1 MVKKCAIIP
10 DMSESILPSDFIV
23 RLKDL
28 YPSEWSEIITVLD
41 TGRPTTFRVNTLKI
55 PVATAVDELTHA
67 GFELSQESLD
77 NAFVLKNKTI
87 RELEEHSL
95 YQDGALYVQGLSSM
109 IPALLLDP
117 QPGESILDCA
127 AAPGSKT
134 TQMAA
139 LMNNEGMIL
148 ANDTSRVRLYKLKAN
163 IEKQGVTNVHVRQGM
178 GQHLWQDFPEVFD
191 RVLVDVPCSMEGRFR
206 ADRPKTIADWSV
218 RKIKELSERQKF
230 MLLAAVSCARPG
242 GRVVYS
248 TCTLAPEENEAVISW
263 VLKKTK
269 ESVVVEEPLKLPI
282 TMQPGL
288 TTWHG
293 SVFDDQV
300 KKTRRIIPTSLYEG
314 FYVAVLKKVRS
325 NL

>member
-1 MVKKCAIIP
+1 
-10 DMSESILPSDFIV
+10 MSESILPSDFIV

-28 YPSEWSEIITVLD
+28 YPSDWSEIVAVLQ

-55 PVATAVDELTHA
+55 SVAIAVAELSHA
-67 GFELSQESLD
+67 GFELSQASLD
-77 NAFVLKNKTI
+77 NAFVLQNKTI
-87 RELEEHSL
+87 RELEEHPL

-148 ANDTSRVRLYKLKAN
+148 ANDTSRIRLFKLKAN
-163 IEKQGVTNVHVRQGM
+163 LEKQGVTNVHVRQGM

-242 GRVVYS
+242 GRIVYS

-263 VLKKTK
+263 LLKKTK
-269 ESVVVEEPLKLPI
+269 GAVVVEEPKQLPI
-282 TMQPGL
+282 TMRLGL
-288 TTWHG
+288 TTWHD
-293 SVFDDQV
+293 SIFDEQV
-300 KKTRRIIPTSLYEG
+300 KKTQRILPTKLYEG